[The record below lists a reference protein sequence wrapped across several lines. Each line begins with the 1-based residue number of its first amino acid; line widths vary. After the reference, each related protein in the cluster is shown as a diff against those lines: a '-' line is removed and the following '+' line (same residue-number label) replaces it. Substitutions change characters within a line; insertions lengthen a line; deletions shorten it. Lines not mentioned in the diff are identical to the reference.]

1 MRPYSLWEIGHGI
14 KLITE
19 RIIRTKMEWCAL
31 KELLDVEA
39 ERINSPAFIGEDPV
53 QFPRRF
59 EKQEDIEAASL
70 LSATIAWG
78 NRKMICRDC
87 DKLMGLMADDPH
99 SFIMEGAWEEIPDEL
114 NIHRTFFGRN
124 LKYYLRGLK
133 LAFERYGTIEGVA
146 AKSGAAESELPAW
159 TFVKLLSEVLRE
171 ANDGKTDSRCLPVN
185 IDTTALKRVNMALR
199 WLVRDDGIV
208 DMGVWKVLRPSQL
221 FIPMD
226 VHVSD
231 VSRQLGLLERKSTDR
246 KAVEQLTGRLREFRP
261 EDPCVYDFA
270 LFGIG
275 MGL

>member
-1 MRPYSLWEIGHGI
+1 MMDE
-14 KLITE
+14 K
-19 RIIRTKMEWCAL
+19 AL
-31 KELLDVEA
+31 KDLLDQEA
-39 ERINSPAFIGEDPV
+39 ERINSLSFIGEDPV

-59 EKQEDIEAASL
+59 ERQEDIEAASL

-87 DKLMGLMADDPH
+87 DRLMGLMADDPYA
-99 SFIMEGAWEEIPDEL
+99 FIMEGAWDAIPDEM

-124 LKYYLRGLK
+124 LKYYLRGLQLVFK
-133 LAFERYGTIEGVA
+133 RYGTVEGLA
-146 AKSGAAESELPAW
+146 AASGASDSRLPAW
-159 TFVKLLSEVLRE
+159 TFVKMLGGVLAE
-171 ANDGKTDSRCLPVN
+171 ANDGERDSRCLPVN
-185 IDTTALKRVNMALR
+185 VESTALKRVNMALR
-199 WLVRDDGIV
+199 WLVRNDGIV
-208 DMGVWKVLRPSQL
+208 DMGVWTAIKPSQL

-246 KAVEQLTGRLREFRP
+246 KAVEELTGRLRMYRP
-261 EDPCVYDFA
+261 EDPCVYDYA

>member
-1 MRPYSLWEIGHGI
+1 MMDE
-14 KLITE
+14 K
-19 RIIRTKMEWCAL
+19 AL
-31 KELLDVEA
+31 KDLLDQEA
-39 ERINSPAFIGEDPV
+39 ERINSPSFIGEDPV

-59 EKQEDIEAASL
+59 ERQEDIEAASL

-87 DKLMGLMADDPH
+87 DRLMGLMADDPYA
-99 SFIMEGAWEEIPDEL
+99 FIMEGAWDAIPDEM

-124 LKYYLRGLK
+124 LKYYLRGLQLVFK
-133 LAFERYGTIEGVA
+133 RYGTVEGLA
-146 AKSGAAESELPAW
+146 AASGASESRLPAW
-159 TFVKLLSEVLRE
+159 TFVKMLGDVLAE
-171 ANDGKTDSRCLPVN
+171 ANEGERDSRCLPVN
-185 IDTTALKRVNMALR
+185 VESTALKRVNMALR
-199 WLVRDDGIV
+199 WLVRNDGIV
-208 DMGVWKVLRPSQL
+208 DMGVWTAIKPSQL

-246 KAVEQLTGRLREFRP
+246 KAVEELTGRLRMYRP
-261 EDPCVYDFA
+261 EDPCVYDYA

>member
-1 MRPYSLWEIGHGI
+1 MMDE
-14 KLITE
+14 K
-19 RIIRTKMEWCAL
+19 AL
-31 KELLDVEA
+31 KDLLDQEA
-39 ERINSPAFIGEDPV
+39 ERINSPSFIGEDPV

-59 EKQEDIEAASL
+59 ERQEDIEAASL

-87 DKLMGLMADDPH
+87 DRLMGLMADDPYA
-99 SFIMEGAWEEIPDEL
+99 FIMEGAWDAIPDEM

-124 LKYYLRGLK
+124 LKYYLRGLQLVFK
-133 LAFERYGTIEGVA
+133 RYGTVEGLA
-146 AKSGAAESELPAW
+146 AASGASESRLPPW
-159 TFVKLLSEVLRE
+159 TFVKMLGDVLAE
-171 ANDGKTDSRCLPVN
+171 ANEGERDSRCLPVN
-185 IDTTALKRVNMALR
+185 VESTALKRVNMALR
-199 WLVRDDGIV
+199 WLVRNDGIV
-208 DMGVWKVLRPSQL
+208 DMGVWTAIKPSQL

-246 KAVEQLTGRLREFRP
+246 KAVEELTGRLRMYRP
-261 EDPCVYDFA
+261 EDPCVYDYA

>member
-1 MRPYSLWEIGHGI
+1 MMRDQDL
-14 KLITE
+14 
-19 RIIRTKMEWCAL
+19 RN
-31 KELLDVEA
+31 LLDAEA
-39 ERINSPAFIGEDPV
+39 ERINSPIFIDDDPV

-59 EKQEDIEAASL
+59 ERQEDIEAASL

-78 NRKMICRDC
+78 NRRMICRNC
-87 DKLMGLMADDPH
+87 DRLMSLMADDPYA
-99 SFIMEGAWEEIPDEL
+99 FIMEGAWSAIPDEM

-124 LKYYLRGLK
+124 LKYYLRGLQ
-133 LAFERYGTIEGVA
+133 LVFNRYGTVEGLA
-146 AKSGAAESELPAW
+146 AACGAADSELPAW
-159 TFVKLLSEVLRE
+159 TFVKQLGVVLAE
-171 ANDGKTDSRCLPVN
+171 ANGGESDSRCLPMN
-185 IDTTALKRVNMALR
+185 LDTTALKRVNMALR

-208 DMGVWKVLRPSQL
+208 DMGVWKVIKPSQL

-231 VSRQLGLLERKSTDR
+231 VSRQLGLLDRKSTDR
-246 KAVEQLTGRLREFRP
+246 KAVEQLTRRLRLYRP

>member
-1 MRPYSLWEIGHGI
+1 MDNNSL
-14 KLITE
+14 KD
-19 RIIRTKMEWCAL
+19 
-31 KELLDVEA
+31 LLDAEA

-59 EKQEDIEAASL
+59 TSQPDIEAAAL

-78 NRKMICRDC
+78 NRRMICRDC
-87 DKLMGLMADDPH
+87 DRLMSLMADDPH
-99 SFIMEGAWEEIPDEL
+99 AFIMEEAWKEIPDGM

-133 LAFERYGTIEGVA
+133 LAFERYGTIEGLA
-146 AKSGAAESELPAW
+146 ASSGAASSELPAW
-159 TFVKLLSEVLRE
+159 TMVRQLSEVLKE
-171 ANDGKTDSRCLPVN
+171 ANEGTTDSRCLPVN
-185 IDTTALKRVNMALR
+185 VESTALKRVNMTLR
-199 WLVRDDGIV
+199 WLVRNDGIV
-208 DMGVWKVLRPSQL
+208 DMGIWKVLKPNQL

-226 VHVSD
+226 VHVQD

-246 KAVEQLTGRLREFRP
+246 KAVVQLTQRLREFRAT
-261 EDPCVYDFA
+261 DPCVYDFA